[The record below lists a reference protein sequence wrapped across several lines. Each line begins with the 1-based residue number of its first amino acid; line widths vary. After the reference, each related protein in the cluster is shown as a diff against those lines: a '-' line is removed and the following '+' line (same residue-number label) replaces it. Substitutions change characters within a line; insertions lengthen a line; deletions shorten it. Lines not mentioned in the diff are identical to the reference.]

1 VNLAAPRYLQ
11 FPSTHA
17 AYAYVQAQ
25 ELITREEERE
35 SETRRLCEA
44 FARVDLIIED
54 SLSVTGCTQAG
65 RKLRAWA

>member
-35 SETRRLCEA
+35 SETKRLCEA
-44 FARVDLIIED
+44 FARLDLIVCDE
-54 SLSVTGCTQAG
+54 LSVSRNVRTG
-65 RKLRAWA
+65 RRLRPWA